1 MSETIT
7 KCADCET
14 VINDDDGYAISDM
27 TEKTFCYDCEQSD
40 LENCSTL
47 LKVHGNHE
55 AEKVI
60 FGSDFSRGDDGESPD
75 WFYQLFGENKGRKY
89 VQTSGWR
96 GHYETVK
103 NFEGMTVL
111 ASGWTTGWADEFHQR
126 KALFNEF
133 AEHLCEN
140 FYGAVASTYFLSEPT
155 SNVFS
160 TGIDFFCATKDVEKV
175 TAWLEEIG
183 YPVEKLKEWLS

>member
-7 KCADCET
+7 KCEGCET
-14 VINDDDGYAISDM
+14 VIKEDDGYTISDL
-27 TEKTFCYDCEQSD
+27 TEKTFCYECEASD

-47 LKVHGNHE
+47 LKVHGDPE

-60 FGSDFSRGDDGESPD
+60 FGDDFSTGEYDESPD

-89 VQTSGWR
+89 VHTSGWR
-96 GHYETVK
+96 GHFETVK

-140 FYGAVASTYFLSEPT
+140 FYGAVAPTYFLTEPT

-160 TGIDFFCATKDVEKV
+160 AGIDFFCATKDVEKV
-175 TAWLEEIG
+175 TAWLNEIG

>member
-1 MSETIT
+1 
-7 KCADCET
+7 
-14 VINDDDGYAISDM
+14 
-27 TEKTFCYDCEQSD
+27 
-40 LENCSTL
+40 
-47 LKVHGNHE
+47 
-55 AEKVI
+55 
-60 FGSDFSRGDDGESPD
+60 
-75 WFYQLFGENKGRKY
+75 LFGETKGRKY
-89 VQTSGWR
+89 VKTDAWR

-103 NFEGMTVL
+103 NFKDVTVL

-140 FYGAVASTYFLSEPT
+140 FYGAVAPTYFLTEPT

-160 TGIDFFCATKDVEKV
+160 AGIDFFCATKDVEKV

>member
-7 KCADCET
+7 TCSDCET
-14 VINDDDGYAISDM
+14 VINEDDGYAISDI

-40 LENCSTL
+40 LENASTL
-47 LKVHGNHE
+47 LKIHGDFE
-55 AEKVI
+55 PEKVI
-60 FGSDFSRGDDGESPD
+60 FGNDFSRGDDGESPD
-75 WFYQLFGENKGRKY
+75 WFYQLFGENKGRVWEK
-89 VQTSGWR
+89 TDAWR
-96 GHYETVK
+96 GHYETIK
-103 NFEGMTVL
+103 NFKDVTVL

-140 FYGAVASTYFLSEPT
+140 FYGAVAPTYILTEPT

-160 TGIDFFCATKDVEKV
+160 ASIDFFCAPKDVEKV

-183 YPVEKLKEWLS
+183 YPVEKLKEWLG

>member
-14 VINDDDGYAISDM
+14 VIDENDGYAVSDLNEQ
-27 TEKTFCYDCEQSD
+27 TYCYDCESSD
-40 LENCSTL
+40 LESASTL

-60 FGSDFSRGDDGESPD
+60 FGDAFSRGDDGESPD
-75 WFYQLFGENKGRKY
+75 WFHELFGENVGRVYAK
-89 VQTSGWR
+89 TDAWR

-103 NFEGMTVL
+103 NFKDVTVL

-140 FYGAVASTYFLSEPT
+140 FYGAVAPTYFLTEPT

-160 TGIDFFCATKDVEKV
+160 ASIDFFCATKDVEKV
-175 TAWLEEIG
+175 TAWLNEIG